1 MSGIRERR
9 NKEVGVENLNTMKLS
24 ETFTNLTLSTYLTSL
39 NHFFSLLKRRKTL
52 KSQPKQINSML
63 SNSPRKGFVSV
74 LMLLGLSAHTP
85 GELNTAHV
93 LNFYYVDLPFDLF
106 NNIPYLATFDFS
118 FGFSPLPSSWAFHK
132 VYPSIFSPL
141 YSLYNFQDPKI
152 S

>member
-24 ETFTNLTLSTYLTSL
+24 NFIHISNIPKPF
-39 NHFFSLLKRRKTL
+39 FFSLKRRKTL

-63 SNSPRKGFVSV
+63 SNSPHKGFVSV
-74 LMLLGLSAHTP
+74 LMLPGLSAHTP